1 MLNKVFLLGTIGD
14 KGVSVRFLE
23 ESGTR
28 CASFLLKLTESGT
41 DGRTFTSYHLVE
53 CFGKALEVAETL
65 EAGDPVLLDGK
76 LRRRKVGADRY
87 ETGVLAL
94 GLSKVALPALGE
106 VSHV

>member
-14 KGVSVRFLE
+14 KGVSVKFLE

-28 CASFLLKLTESGT
+28 VASFLLKLTEPGAG
-41 DGRTFTSYHLVE
+41 DRTFTSYHLVE
-53 CFGKALEVAETL
+53 CFGKALEVAEGL
-65 EAGDPVLLDGK
+65 EPGECVLVDGK

-94 GLSKVALPALGE
+94 GLSKVHLPVAVE
-106 VSHV
+106 D

>member
-1 MLNKVFLLGTIGD
+1 MVNKVFLVGTIGD
-14 KGVSVRFLE
+14 KGVAVRFLE

-41 DGRTFTSYHLVE
+41 EGRTFTSYHLVE

-65 EAGDPVLLDGK
+65 EAGACVVIEGK
-76 LRRRKVGADRY
+76 LRRRKVGTDRY

-94 GLSKVALPALGE
+94 ALTPMALPQPVEG
-106 VSHV
+106 